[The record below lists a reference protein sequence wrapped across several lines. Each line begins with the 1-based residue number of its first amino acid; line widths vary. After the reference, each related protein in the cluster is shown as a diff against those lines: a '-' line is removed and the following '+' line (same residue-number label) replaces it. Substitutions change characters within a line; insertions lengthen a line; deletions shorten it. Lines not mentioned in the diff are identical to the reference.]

1 MLTFSSASN
10 NISHD
15 IAFAYHTTWRN
26 FTGFNHPITLNGC
39 IFMSYKWGIKKPK
52 NDSNASL
59 NILLCS
65 ENGTVSV
72 TVVEDIWLFLSDLR
86 GLPLFLPNQMEH
98 FDRYTIRHK

>member
-1 MLTFSSASN
+1 MILLL
-10 NISHD
+10 
-15 IAFAYHTTWRN
+15 HTTQH
-26 FTGFNHPITLNGC
+26 GEISQDSITQSPLMAA
-39 IFMSYKWGIKKPK
+39 FLSYKWGGGKKPK